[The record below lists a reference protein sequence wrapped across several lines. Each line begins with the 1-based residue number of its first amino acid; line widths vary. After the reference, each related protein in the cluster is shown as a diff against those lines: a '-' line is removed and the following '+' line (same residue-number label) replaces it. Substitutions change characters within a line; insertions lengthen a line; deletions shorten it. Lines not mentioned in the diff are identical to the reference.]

1 MGLAVDALQ
10 TWCNLQT
17 ATLNADPGWAVGQES
32 SQLNLQVG
40 ATITTSNSV
49 ELKTQADLAMKA
61 PSALAVLGLAAAAS
75 ARWHEAEGSTIQYTT
90 VPGYFLQD
98 DAATNPSGFDYA
110 AWNFGLL
117 NRTYPTDGYG
127 GGGGGGGHQGQ
138 QGHGA
143 ASTQWQ
149 RFKRWVDYLNS
160 NCRNDGRTRYKVLI
174 MGRHGQGWHN
184 AAETFYGT
192 PAWNCYWAELDGNG
206 TATWADPLLT
216 PQGAAEAS
224 RANAYFA
231 SRLRDHGMPAFDSYY
246 SSPLKRCIQ
255 TADGTF
261 SSLDLPRNKPFRP
274 TIKEL
279 FREGISIHTCDRR
292 STRREIRDF
301 SPASFRFEDGFA
313 EHDELWEGA
322 QSKGETDAHQRAR
335 SKTVLDDVFAHD
347 DGTWISVTSHSG
359 EIRALLAVLG
369 HREFS
374 LGTGQIIPV
383 LVRAE
388 AVRGGAPAPPTTS
401 APGFTYEATC
411 TAPPVTSIA
420 GQGCVC
426 STTGGVP
433 ALASATPTPSLRQL

>member
-1 MGLAVDALQ
+1 
-10 TWCNLQT
+10 
-17 ATLNADPGWAVGQES
+17 
-32 SQLNLQVG
+32 
-40 ATITTSNSV
+40 
-49 ELKTQADLAMKA
+49 MKA
-61 PSALAVLGLAAAAS
+61 TTLTALGLAASGAS
-75 ARWHEAEGSTIQYTT
+75 ARWHEADGATIRYST
-90 VPGYFLQD
+90 VSGYFLQD
-98 DAATNPSGFDYA
+98 EPTTNPSGFDYA

-117 NRTYPTDGYG
+117 NRTYPTDGW
-127 GGGGGGGHQGQ
+127 GHHQPSSGSV
-138 QGHGA
+138 

-149 RFKRWVDYLNS
+149 RFARWVDYLNS
-160 NCRNDGRTRYKVLI
+160 NCRNDGRTRYKVLV

-184 AAETFYGT
+184 VAETYYGT

-261 SSLDLPRNKPFRP
+261 SSLHLPAGKPFRP

-292 STRREIRDF
+292 STRREIRAF
-301 SPASFRFEDGFA
+301 APASFRFEEGFT
-313 EHDELWEGA
+313 EEDELWQGA
-322 QSKGETDAHQRAR
+322 QSKGETEAHEQAR

-347 DGTWISVTSHSG
+347 DGTWLSVTSHSG
-359 EIRALLAVLG
+359 EIRSLLAVLG
-369 HREFS
+369 HREFG

-388 AVRGGAPAPPTTS
+388 AVRGGGGSPPPGTTT
-401 APGFTYEATC
+401 APGFTFEATC

-433 ALASATPTPSLRQL
+433 ALASATPTPSLRQM